1 MTVGQLDPVDKLA
14 EHAWDLCGHS
24 ETAEGSMWEALDKA
38 NYYRLGHL
46 RRFVPTS
53 NWSPRPP
60 YGRRAQRH

>member
-1 MTVGQLDPVDKLA
+1 
-14 EHAWDLCGHS
+14 
-24 ETAEGSMWEALDKA
+24 MWEALDKA

>member
-1 MTVGQLDPVDKLA
+1 
-14 EHAWDLCGHS
+14 
-24 ETAEGSMWEALDKA
+24 MWEALDMA

-60 YGRRAQRH
+60 YGRRLNVIEITLADSRRVFA